1 VPEIVDAAKLLR
13 AGVLDE
19 LGVLIAGARDG
30 AQQRSPSTFGALA
43 ASACASL
50 GARVYEWS
58 ADAGGGGQTVPDG
71 VDRLIVDAAA
81 LYDAGEWSG
90 REQAGAATGAGD
102 GAAGAASA
110 DTGASAGTAASAA
123 SASRA
128 ALRACLDGAWEA
140 SHAVANAAFIEPR
153 RPGRIVYVAPPSGRG
168 RAAEGALAEAACAG
182 LENLA
187 RTLSIE
193 WARYEIT
200 AVAIAPGASTAGE
213 EVAALCAYLASPAG
227 AYFSGC
233 LLDLR
238 GTPTPPA
245 RA

>member
-19 LGVLIAGARDG
+19 LGVLIAGAGGGDRH
-30 AQQRSPSTFGALA
+30 RSQSAFGARVG
-43 ASACASL
+43 SACAAL

-58 ADAGGGGQTVPDG
+58 ADADGGEQAVPDS

-81 LYDAGEWSG
+81 LYDAGG
-90 REQAGAATGAGD
+90 
-102 GAAGAASA
+102 
-110 DTGASAGTAASAA
+110 
-123 SASRA
+123 ASRA
-128 ALRACLDGAWEA
+128 GLRACLDGAWEA

-153 RPGRIVYVAPPSGRG
+153 RPGRIVYVAPPSERG
-168 RAAEGALAEAACAG
+168 ADAEGGLAGAACAG

-200 AVAIAPGASTAGE
+200 AVAIAPGASTTGE

-245 RA
+245 RS

>member
-19 LGVLIAGARDG
+19 LGVLVAGAGSGDRHRSQSALG
-30 AQQRSPSTFGALA
+30 ARVG
-43 ASACASL
+43 SACAAL

-58 ADAGGGGQTVPDG
+58 ADAAGGEQAVPDG

-81 LYDAGEWSG
+81 LYDAGE
-90 REQAGAATGAGD
+90 RDARTQAD
-102 GAAGAASA
+102 SP
-110 DTGASAGTAASAA
+110 TGASDDAASVAGA
-123 SASRA
+123 CRA
-128 ALRACLDGAWEA
+128 GLRACLDGAWQA

-153 RPGRIVYVAPPSGRG
+153 RPGRIVYVAPPSERG
-168 RAAEGALAEAACAG
+168 ADAEGGLADAACAG

-193 WARYEIT
+193 WARYQIT
-200 AVAIAPGASTAGE
+200 AVAIAPGASTTGE

-238 GTPTPPA
+238 GTPTPRA